1 MQGILLIYMYF
12 TVTEGGLGI
21 ERAVATGIVGAYGG
35 TVYLSTIL
43 GAWIADRLL
52 GSERVLFSSAIVI
65 MCGHIALALLPGFWG
80 LGVGL
85 VLVAVGL
92 GGLKAHATSVVGT
105 PYTADDPRPDVGF
118 LLFYRGLPLG
128 AFFGPPVTGAL

>member
-1 MQGILLIYMYF
+1 M
-12 TVTEGGLGI
+12 
-21 ERAVATGIVGAYGG
+21 
-35 TVYLSTIL
+35 IL

-85 VLVAVGL
+85 VLVAVGS
-92 GGLKAHATSVVGT
+92 GGLKANATSVVGT
-105 PYTADDPRPDVGF
+105 LYTADDRKSVVAGKCVSVRVD
-118 LLFYRGLPLG
+118 LG
-128 AFFGPPVTGAL
+128 GRRIIKKKTKKSK